1 LENCAVLRKILLGL
15 LVLIVLAVV
24 GITVFVASRQNL
36 KFNPAY
42 PEIAASTDSAVIARG
57 HYLVRTVVNC
67 ASCHGDTAKKAEFER
82 GEDVA
87 LSGGFRWAIPP
98 GTFYAR
104 NITPDAETG
113 IGKFEDKEI
122 ARALRNGVG
131 HDGRALLPFM
141 ELQGLTDED
150 LTAVISYLRTQEP
163 VHNLIPAHQYSM
175 PLGMI
180 VRATVLA
187 NPVGPSSPPAA
198 TSPHGA
204 NIENG
209 RYLAESVALCW
220 ACHTQRNMQTG
231 QLVSPRYSGS
241 TGFDAE
247 ANLGYTWSPPN
258 LTSDPETGRTGR
270 MTEDEWVARFRAGK
284 VIPGSPMPW
293 QTLSRMNEEDIRAI
307 YQYLKSL
314 PPVKNDVGAPKVET
328 AKKG

>member
-1 LENCAVLRKILLGL
+1 MRLLPRPRRVLAAIAFATAIAAFVFWWLTRPDPFPASAIPAHQANLENGETLYHAG
-15 LVLIVLAVV
+15 
-24 GITVFVASRQNL
+24 
-36 KFNPAY
+36 
-42 PEIAASTDSAVIARG
+42 
-57 HYLVRTVVNC
+57 
-67 ASCHGDTAKKAEFER
+67 SCHACHRPPEGASDAS
-82 GEDVA
+82 
-87 LSGGFRWAIPP
+87 LPSGGTPFPTPI
-98 GTFYAR
+98 GVFYPQ